1 MAKRFM
7 LGGLATLASVWVLA
21 ICSNWA
27 VSLAQQDSSIKEAIA
42 VINPASG
49 SNCKGIVRFTGEAGG
64 VKVVADI
71 EGLAPNSIHGFHIHE
86 FGDCSAPDAAS
97 AGSHYD
103 AAGTKHHGRPDET
116 NRHAGDMG
124 NIQADGGGKAH
135 YELLLSGATIMG
147 SDAPILG
154 RSVIVHANPDDF
166 SQPVGNAG
174 SRIGCGVIGIMKPT
188 VK

>member
-1 MAKRFM
+1 MMRRLM
-7 LGGLATLASVWVLA
+7 LGGLAMLASVSVLA
-21 ICSNWA
+21 VCSNWA
-27 VSLAQQDSSIKEAIA
+27 VSWAQQNSSIKEAIA
-42 VINPASG
+42 VINPASA
-49 SNCKGIVRFTGEAGG
+49 STCKGIVRFTGEAGG
-64 VKVVADI
+64 VRVVADI

-86 FGDCSAPDAAS
+86 FGDCSASDAAS

-103 AAGTKHHGRPDET
+103 AAGTKHHGRPDEM

-135 YELLLSGATIMG
+135 YELLLSGATILG
-147 SDAPILG
+147 TDAPIVG
-154 RSVIVHANPDDF
+154 RSVIVHANADDF